1 MTEYRLKK
9 VKNLCKTEGPI
20 VRTSILLS
28 AGFCGKD
35 VGELIQ
41 LGILQRLRRGYYASP
56 IKLNDMD
63 TYEILAALVPDAVIS
78 LFSAAQ
84 YHDLSNVIPQKIDV
98 TLPVR
103 KRVPILPENIHVE
116 IHKAIPHIYEV
127 GIQTVKKERYPL
139 KIYDRERTVCDFFRM
154 RLQIG
159 KDCAFE
165 VLKNY
170 MTGKKHPQ
178 KLLEYAELLQIKGV
192 LYPYL
197 EVLIA

>member
-1 MTEYRLKK
+1 VTEYRIKK
-9 VKNLCKTEGPI
+9 IDNLFNTEGPVI
-20 VRTSILLS
+20 RASALRS

-35 VGELIQ
+35 ADELIR
-41 LGILQRLRRGYYASP
+41 LGLLRRLRRGYYISP
-56 IKLNDMD
+56 VKLNDMD
-63 TYEILAALVPDAVIS
+63 TYEIISALIPDAVIS

-84 YHDLSNVIPQKIDV
+84 YHELSSVIPQKPDI
-98 TLPVR
+98 TLPAQR
-103 KRVPILPENIHVE
+103 RIPILPDNLHVK
-116 IHKAIPHIYEV
+116 IYKAIPRIYEV
-127 GIQTVKKERYPL
+127 GIQTVKKDGYLL

-170 MTGKKHPQ
+170 MAGKKRLQ
-178 KLLEYAELLQIKGV
+178 RLSEYAETLQIKGV

-197 EVLIA
+197 EVLAA

>member
-1 MTEYRLKK
+1 MTECRIKK
-9 VKNLCKTEGPI
+9 VYNLYEKEGPI
-20 VRTSILLS
+20 LRSSALRT

-35 VGELIQ
+35 TGELVR
-41 LGILQRLRRGYYASP
+41 LGHLQRLRRGYYVSST
-56 IKLNDMD
+56 KLDNMD
-63 TYEILAALVPDAVIS
+63 TYTMLSFMVPDAVIS

-84 YHDLSNVIPQKIDV
+84 YHDLSSVIPQKIDI
-98 TLPVR
+98 TLPAH
-103 KRVPILPENIHVE
+103 KRIPVLPDDFQVK

-127 GIQTVKKERYPL
+127 GIQTVKKDGVRL
-139 KIYDRERTVCDFFRM
+139 KMYDRERTVCDFFRM

-170 MTGKKHPQ
+170 MVGKRQLQ
-178 KLLEYAELLQIKGV
+178 KLSEYAELLQIKGV

-197 EVLIA
+197 EVLAA

>member
-1 MTEYRLKK
+1 MTEHRIKK
-9 VKNLCKTEGPI
+9 VNDLCKTGSPI
-20 VRTSILLS
+20 ISAATLRS

-35 VGELIQ
+35 TNELIQ

-56 IKLNDMD
+56 VKLNGID
-63 TYEILAALVPDAVIS
+63 TYEILSALVPDAVIS
-78 LFSAAQ
+78 LFSAAH
-84 YHDLSNVIPQKIDV
+84 YHDLSSVIPQQVDI

-103 KRVPILPENIHVE
+103 RRIPVLPDSICVK

-127 GIQTVKKERYPL
+127 GIQTVKRDGYPF

-170 MTGKKHPQ
+170 MAGKKHLQ
-178 KLLEYAELLQIKGV
+178 KLSEYAELLQIKGV

-197 EVLIA
+197 EVLVA

>member
-1 MTEYRLKK
+1 MTEYRIKK
-9 VKNLCKTEGPI
+9 VNDLCKNRGPI
-20 VRTSILLS
+20 IKAMTLRS

-35 VGELIQ
+35 TDELLQ
-41 LGILQRLRRGYYASP
+41 LGILQRLRRGYYVSP
-56 IKLNDMD
+56 VKLDDIDN
-63 TYEILAALVPDAVIS
+63 YEILSALAPDAVIS

-84 YHDLSNVIPQKIDV
+84 YHDLSSVIPQQVDI

-103 KRVPILPENIHVE
+103 RRIPVLPDSICVK

-127 GIQTVKKERYPL
+127 GIQTVKREGYL
-139 KIYDRERTVCDFFRM
+139 FKIYDRERTVCDFFRM

-170 MTGKKHPQ
+170 MAGKKHLQ
-178 KLLEYAELLQIKGV
+178 KLSEYAELLQIKGV

-197 EVLIA
+197 EVLVA

>member
-1 MTEYRLKK
+1 MTDSRLKQVNK
-9 VKNLCKTEGPI
+9 LCKDEGP
-20 VRTSILLS
+20 VLRASVLRS

-35 VGELIQ
+35 TEELIQ
-41 LGILQRLRRGYYASP
+41 LGLLQRLRRGYYVSP
-56 IKLNDMD
+56 EKLNDMD
-63 TYEILAALVPDAVIS
+63 TYGILAALVPDAVIS

-84 YHDLSNVIPQKIDV
+84 YHDLSSVIPQKIDI
-98 TLPVR
+98 TLPVYR
-103 KRVPILPENIHVE
+103 RVPVLPDDIHIT
-116 IHKAIPHIYEV
+116 IHKTIPQIYKV
-127 GIQTVKKERYPL
+127 GIQTVKKNGYPL

-170 MTGKKHPQ
+170 MAGKKHLQ
-178 KLLEYAELLQIKGV
+178 KLSEYAELLQIKGV

-197 EVLIA
+197 EVLAA